1 MSNLIIH
8 LYLSILNLHMDA
20 EWRYTWTRKSVY
32 INYISSL
39 SKLYFCSVSEII
51 QKGKK
56 SQKKSGEKDK

>member
-1 MSNLIIH
+1 
-8 LYLSILNLHMDA
+8 MDA